1 MRHTDRMP
9 TAGKLV
15 SAIGLGALA
24 WFATAVVKA
33 IWPVE
38 QNFGYFSPFAA
49 LVGLVMGWRVM
60 GRRLGRGYV
69 QGISA
74 GWTGLFALVFWV
86 VLLLAFYE
94 MIQRSLKLRYDGP
107 FDAALG
113 MGEIALTYLA
123 NAAHLPLVGLLL
135 GGAAVLGL
143 VAEAIT
149 RRGR

>member
-1 MRHTDRMP
+1 MRPTDRMP

-24 WFATAVVKA
+24 WYSTGIVKA

-49 LVGLVMGWRVM
+49 LVGVVMGWRVM
-60 GRRLGRGYV
+60 GHRLGRGYA

-94 MIQRSLKLRYDGP
+94 MIQRSLKQRYSGL
-107 FDAALG
+107 FDAAQD
-113 MGEIALTYLA
+113 MGEIAITYLA
-123 NAAHLPLVGLLL
+123 NVAHLPLIGLLL
-135 GGAAVLGL
+135 GGAAVVGL